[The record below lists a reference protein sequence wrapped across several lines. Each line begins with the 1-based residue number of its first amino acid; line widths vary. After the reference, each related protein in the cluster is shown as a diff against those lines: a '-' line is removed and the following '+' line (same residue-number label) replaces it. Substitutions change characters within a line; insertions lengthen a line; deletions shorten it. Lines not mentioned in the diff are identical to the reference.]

1 MVGRGIGLGIVQG
14 RIGRVTFGRTL
25 TVAFAFLLSF
35 SITHS
40 AFAQKVD
47 IKDVD
52 TTGQEPTTI
61 SISKGDKAQKTQAIW
76 EVVEG
81 AADIA
86 GEPQMMSKQARAS
99 WKTACD
105 DWKKEIRADNKDNKI
120 LSLNCGTPNC
130 AAKADSTVCESK
142 ASYKLKTRLD

>member
-1 MVGRGIGLGIVQG
+1 MSGFRICSVLFCLSVG
-14 RIGRVTFGRTL
+14 T
-25 TVAFAFLLSF
+25 A
-35 SITHS
+35 

-52 TTGQEPTTI
+52 TSGQEPTTI
-61 SISKGDKAQKTQAIW
+61 QISKGDRAQKAQAMW

-86 GEPQMMSKQARAS
+86 GEPQMMSKQARTS

-105 DWKKEIRADNKDNKI
+105 DWKKEFRADNKDNKI
-120 LSLNCGTPNC
+120 LSLNCGMPNC